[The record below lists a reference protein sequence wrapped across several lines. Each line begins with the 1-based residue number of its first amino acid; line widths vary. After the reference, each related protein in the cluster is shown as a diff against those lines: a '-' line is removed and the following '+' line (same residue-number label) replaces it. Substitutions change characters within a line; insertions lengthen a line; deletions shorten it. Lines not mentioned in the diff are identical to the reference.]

1 MAYQKQKKAEIL
13 AKSQPELYLDAENP
27 NALVSQPKVSQALF
41 DRFVAYLD
49 VAPKTVE
56 TYKTNIKQ
64 FFTYLQNN
72 GISSPTRD
80 DVIAFRD
87 TIKKTCKPTTVA
99 GYIIALRQFFN
110 WTASEGF
117 YPNIADHV
125 KGAKIDKNFKK
136 DYFTSEQIR
145 TILNNIDRNTPQ
157 GKRDYAMLLLMVSCG
172 LRDIE
177 VNRANIEDLR
187 ALGDN
192 TVLYVQ
198 GKGHEEKSIFVK
210 IPQPVEMA
218 IREYLMERTNKQPSS
233 PLFVSL
239 SNHAKDERLTTRS
252 ISRIAKNAF
261 RSAGF
266 DSERLTSHSLRHTG
280 ITLALLSGEN
290 FRLDEVQ
297 QYSRHASIDI
307 LQTYNHSLD
316 AAKNTCS
323 QVVCDT
329 ILGNN
334 KNA

>member
-1 MAYQKQKKAEIL
+1 MGYQKRNKAEL
-13 AKSQPELYLDAENP
+13 MARPQPELYVDAENP
-27 NALVSQPKVSQALF
+27 NSLVAQPKVSQALF

-64 FFTYLQNN
+64 FFVYLQEQ

-80 DVIAFRD
+80 DVLAFRD
-87 TIKKTCKPTTVA
+87 KIKETCKPTTVS

-117 YPNIADHV
+117 YPNIADHI
-125 KGAKIDKNFKK
+125 KGAKVDKEFKK
-136 DYFTSEQIR
+136 DYFTSGQIK
-145 TILNNIDRNTPQ
+145 TILDGIDRNTVQ

-192 TVLYVQ
+192 SVLYVQ

-210 IPQPVEMA
+210 IPKPVEMA
-218 IREYLMERTNKQPSS
+218 IREYLMERSNKQPSS
-233 PLFVSL
+233 PLFVSI

-266 DSERLTSHSLRHTG
+266 DSERLTSHSLRHTA
-280 ITLALLSGEN
+280 ITLALLSDKN
-290 FRLDEVQ
+290 YRLDEVQ
-297 QYSRHASIDI
+297 QFSRHASIDI
-307 LQTYNHSLD
+307 LQTYNHSID
-316 AAKNTCS
+316 RANNSCS
-323 QVVCDT
+323 ETVCNT
-329 ILGNN
+329 ILG
-334 KNA
+334 KE

>member
-1 MAYQKQKKAEIL
+1 MAYQKRKRAEIV
-13 AKSQPELYLDAENP
+13 AKQPVQLYSDAENP
-27 NALVSQPKVSQALF
+27 NMLVSQPKVSQAMF

-56 TYKTNIKQ
+56 TYKGNIKQ
-64 FFTYLQNN
+64 FFVYLQER
-72 GISSPTRD
+72 GISSPTRE

-87 TIKKTCKPTTVA
+87 KVKETCKPTTVEN
-99 GYIIALRQFFN
+99 YIIALRQFFN

-117 YPNIADHV
+117 YPNIAEHI
-125 KGAKIDKNFKK
+125 KGAKIDKEFKK

-145 TILNNIDRNTPQ
+145 TILDGIDRNTVQ
-157 GKRDYAMLLLMVSCG
+157 GKRDYAMLLLMATCG

-210 IPQPVEMA
+210 VPKPVETA
-218 IREYLMERTNKQPSS
+218 IRAYLMERQNKNPAS
-233 PLFVSL
+233 PLFVSI
-239 SNHAKDERLTTRS
+239 SNHGKDERLTTRS
-252 ISRIAKNAF
+252 ISRIAKNHF
-261 RSAGF
+261 RAAGF
-266 DSERLTSHSLRHTG
+266 DSDRLTSHSLRHSA
-280 ITLALLSGEN
+280 ITLALLSNKN

-297 QYSRHASIDI
+297 QFSRHASIDI

-316 AAKNTCS
+316 RANNQCS
-323 QVVCDT
+323 EVVCNS
-329 ILGNN
+329 ILGED
-334 KNA
+334 